1 MKLENASTGE
11 PDSTWRTGM
20 LIEVNGEKKELANP
34 RSLAEAI
41 EILGYEGARIAVAC
55 NEEFVPRSRY
65 ASLQLQNGDR
75 LEIVS
80 PMQGG

>member
-1 MKLENASTGE
+1 
-11 PDSTWRTGM
+11 M